1 MRAPC
6 FITVWPK
13 VTWPSPAS
21 TVWSGVRIARIV
33 VLWNTMPNRQS
44 PLCQSSMAGCPG
56 TVLNEPGPSSK
67 KGTNRPTTKRRMW
80 QNSPGPD
87 GRVVAEYE
95 DGDGTGAVG
104 CGADR
109 PREYSHEDL
118 ASHRDRPPE
127 RAGLPGGLRSGKGS
141 TSGATSAAGQPRS
154 RRAGPCAASSATGRP
169 FGAAASSDYA
179 RRTCAGGACDTVG
192 RACRAARLG
201 RCREARCGIHRCR
214 TRRPLPRGPA
224 AAARALRASGAR
236 LPVGNVI
243 RREGDAPNRFN
254 NWLDAG
260 GSTSQ

>member
-1 MRAPC
+1 
-6 FITVWPK
+6 
-13 VTWPSPAS
+13 
-21 TVWSGVRIARIV
+21 
-33 VLWNTMPNRQS
+33 
-44 PLCQSSMAGCPG
+44 
-56 TVLNEPGPSSK
+56 
-67 KGTNRPTTKRRMW
+67 MW

-154 RRAGPCAASSATGRP
+154 RRAGPGAASSATGRP

-192 RACRAARLG
+192 RACRAAHWCDAARRDAGSIGVRPGG
-201 RCREARCGIHRCR
+201 RCLGAQPRRLARCRAVGRAACR
-214 TRRPLPRGPA
+214 A
-224 AAARALRASGAR
+224 
-236 LPVGNVI
+236 VGNVI
-243 RREGDAPNRFN
+243 RREGDASNRFN